1 MPAGASANLFSI
13 STSSPGEARAHGAAL
28 AYGRARAGFTLHR
41 GIDAQVSF
49 EAQAHAD
56 ADVRDAIAGGIAG
69 GVDVGAGLGLRL
81 AFPLDLFEEA
91 GVVARLQAEAE
102 AAAYVQAQLGLEL
115 APLRE
120 LVRARFE
127 GPMRELCDIFLEEAA
142 LEAGVWARAAFAAE
156 LLAEATLTGSLV
168 PSQDGRAGFSF
179 SVQYAAGVG
188 FGSGVTFLANIGFQ
202 DPRRLLDRL
211 SDRLASLVLAE
222 ADRYVDGLSGAARDE
237 AARALAFL
245 RLLLPLAGRAAFE
258 LGAELAATPEAAH
271 AATAARRIIGGFI
284 DQARG
289 LLLQQVLDLAVARL
303 TAVLGEPSLV
313 DAFQALDSHQQEQA
327 LQQLVAVRDA
337 LVTLDGLAPAEG
349 ARWLTAILALLEPA
363 EALTELGIVQ
373 GTQRQDW
380 EDGLAWLWAAGV
392 VLRRVL
398 EWAAGDPGQAGAL
411 FGPQPVPTL
420 DNSLIAARVAT
431 AINKRPGSALTLA
444 DLVEFLVGADLLQ
457 PLRQLDP
464 ATAHVIDV
472 LEQTLAAL
480 PGADLVRRLLA
491 DLSSLDEEPARKLL
505 EAMSKQFTEVVR
517 DEVGP
522 KLLTPLKAGR
532 PADDPLVALLDT
544 VVGPTLVALPAVVL
558 KQIPGLGSEQ
568 AGRRF
573 REALSAILLQ
583 SMGHYLTATID
594 VLLERGLELG
604 QGAVRDAGQ
613 AVRDLQHQAPAFAL
627 LASAA
632 VGAFLPVMLTPEDA
646 AGLLDLAAEV
656 MERFNADHRQQ
667 LMSALDAVTSL
678 AVAGAGLEQALSTLI
693 GTDDPPNQ
701 SQLDALLS
709 RVERCAWELAGLI
722 VPEALKLLG
731 LHFLNEVKLIAE
743 AIFEG
748 AKAVVAAVEAA
759 AAWVAQE
766 LAALQAKLK
775 QLVTAAAALVA
786 GLAGTVDQ
794 LAGHLL
800 TLEDQIIDSI
810 RDFGWTLGK
819 ELVSW
824 APGFARD
831 AAHDAYNALFEAAA
845 WVLEAP
851 LRVLQSIAGWVH
863 EELTL
868 QVQAGHV
875 DRASLDAAVRDRV
888 HRAAAQDVKL
898 DLSVDLGLLGH
909 FRFGTVTIPA
919 GTILGTIGGLVTG
932 DQVYGGHIDELVGKA
947 GQLRSNQG
955 ERAVTQHRI
964 DQDLDGQ
971 KSQAG
976 LASVVTGQPLSI
988 RSSLADGSVHQQRA
1002 LLQLN
1007 VDGANPTFVEAPMG
1021 LPRRVKLLINGQEYP
1036 YSPDQWTAD
1045 AQGVRFSAYLVPRA
1059 KELAPQLLSPA
1070 YTFGTLKLPPGA
1082 TITATA
1088 GQVAGSYQLS
1098 AAPAQPLQPAQPP
1111 RVLAPAP
1118 PPQPFPVPAPPQPPQ
1133 VRRGLALPELMGSVM
1148 PAGSGTP
1155 STAILGSDQV
1165 LPLPSAGEPAV
1176 TVGSNGDDQ
1185 VVVAR
1190 RQPMAKA
1197 ATALEQGQGWQWT
1210 ITGETPDV
1218 VDPRL
1223 PVIVGRGGLNVVQ
1236 VAVTDGKSEVQHHST
1251 TFFLQ

>member
-1 MPAGASANLFSI
+1 MSAGASANLFSI

-28 AYGRARAGFTLHR
+28 AYGRARAGFTLRR
-41 GIDAQVSF
+41 GIDTQVSF

-56 ADVRDAIAGGIAG
+56 ADVRNAIAGGIAG

-91 GVVARLQAEAE
+91 GVVARLQAQAE

-127 GPMRELCDIFLEEAA
+127 APMREFCDIFLEEAA

-156 LLAEATLTGSLV
+156 LLAEATLTGSLL
-168 PSQDGRAGFSF
+168 PSQDGRTGFSF

-211 SDRLASLVLAE
+211 SDRLTSLVLAE
-222 ADRYVDGLSGAARDE
+222 GDRYVDGLTGAARDE
-237 AARALAFL
+237 ATRALALL

-271 AATAARRIIGGFI
+271 AATAARRIVGGFV
-284 DQARG
+284 DEARG
-289 LLLQQVLDLAVARL
+289 LLLQQILDLAVSRL

-313 DAFQALDSHQQEQA
+313 DAFQALDLDEREQA
-327 LQQLVAVRDA
+327 LQHLVAVRDA
-337 LVTLDGLAPAEG
+337 LVALDGLAPAEG

-363 EALTELGIVQ
+363 EALAELGIVQ

-392 VLRRVL
+392 VLRRVV
-398 EWAAGDPGQAGAL
+398 EWATGDPDQAGAL

-464 ATAHVIDV
+464 AAAHVIDV

-532 PADDPLVALLDT
+532 PADDPLAVLLDT

-558 KQIPGLGSEQ
+558 KQIPDLGSEQ

-604 QGAVRDAGQ
+604 QGAVRDASQ

-667 LMSALDAVTSL
+667 LISALDAVTSL
-678 AVAGAGLEQALSTLI
+678 AATGGLEQALSTLI

-701 SQLDALLS
+701 PQLDALLA
-709 RVERCAWELAGLI
+709 RVERCAWDLAGLI
-722 VPEALKLLG
+722 IPEALKLLG

-759 AAWVAQE
+759 AAWLAQE

-775 QLVTAAAALVA
+775 ELVVVAAALVA
-786 GLAGTVDQ
+786 DLAGTIDQ

-810 RDFGWTLGK
+810 RDFGWTLGR

-845 WVLEAP
+845 WVLETP

-863 EELTL
+863 DELTL

-888 HRAAAQDVKL
+888 HQAGAQDVKL

-909 FRFGTVTIPA
+909 FRFGTLTIPA

-932 DQVYGGHIDELVGKA
+932 DQVYGGHVDELVAKA

-955 ERAVTQHRI
+955 EQAVTQHRI

-971 KSQAG
+971 KTQTG
-976 LASVVTGQPLSI
+976 LASVVTGRPLSI
-988 RSSLADGSVHQQRA
+988 RSSPPDGSVHKQRA

-1007 VDGANPTFVEAPMG
+1007 VDGANQTFVEAPMG
-1021 LPRRVKLLINGQEYP
+1021 LPRRLKLLVNGEEYP

-1045 AQGVRFSAYLVPRA
+1045 GQGVRFSAYLVPRA
-1059 KELAPQLLSPA
+1059 KELAPQLLSPT

-1088 GQVAGSYQLS
+1088 GQLAGSYQLS
-1098 AAPAQPLQPAQPP
+1098 AASAQPVQPAQPP
-1111 RVLAPAP
+1111 
-1118 PPQPFPVPAPPQPPQ
+1118 QPFPAPAPPQPPQ
-1133 VRRGLALPELMGSVM
+1133 VRHGLALPELIGSVM

-1165 LPLPSAGEPAV
+1165 LPLPSAAQSAV

-1190 RQPMAKA
+1190 RHPMAKA

-1218 VDPRL
+1218 VDPSL